1 MLDGTWGTESFS
13 TGKFYW
19 EVVATTIGNGAG
31 AQHYYGIASG
41 ASGPTAFWSPGR
53 DTNGI
58 EYQANGGVSWNS
70 TGITTLAMINQGD
83 VIGIQ
88 WDATNNTIQWSK
100 NGTLQGSPI
109 DISSGGAQPVPKP
122 TFPAIA
128 FYTAGTFNSATARFA
143 QASWQYTPSA
153 GFGPFDAAA
162 GVAAPFIPG
171 RRRSPFLIRRK
182 LYVKTG

>member
-1 MLDGTWGTESFS
+1 VYWNNTFITSL
-13 TGKFYW
+13 TGY
-19 EVVATTIGNGAG
+19 
-31 AQHYYGIASG
+31 
-41 ASGPTAFWSPGR
+41 
-53 DTNGI
+53 
-58 EYQANGGVSWNS
+58 
-70 TGITTLAMINQGD
+70 NQGD
-83 VIGIQ
+83 VMGIQ
-88 WDATNNTIQWSK
+88 WDAVGNTIQWSR
-100 NGTLQGSPI
+100 NGTLQGSPV
-109 DISSGGAQPVPKP
+109 DISSGGATPVPKP

-128 FYTAGTFNSATARFA
+128 FYTPATLNSATARFA